1 MRALGGESISKT
13 CQHPIFL
20 DANIGSSSSIF
31 QNKLFGVKNVAAYG
45 DCGFLS
51 IYIALV
57 TSSEDLRQEY
67 TTCFLTYI
75 DQAMSY
81 LNEKFPNRSDT
92 LKNRLKEVKK
102 NPLARRTSKR
112 TIERGKR
119 SDSAKKSVV
128 DPPKKQILLSI
139 SHIRKSIFL
148 AAVKSFVDKYEKVG
162 QTFDLETPEIIAET
176 RNFFQYMFNVGYLS
190 EEDKEDPRSMKMA
203 CDEAINKLTTV
214 DGKNRNNMFHRLYDL
229 YGSDNTSSQWGLEV
243 IYMD

>member
-1 MRALGGESISKT
+1 MKDNYDIDEGGESSIFARYHDLGKKASTMLPYLVQRSNHLSDVKEMRALGGESISKT

-119 SDSAKKSVV
+119 K
-128 DPPKKQILLSI
+128 
-139 SHIRKSIFL
+139 
-148 AAVKSFVDKYEKVG
+148 
-162 QTFDLETPEIIAET
+162 
-176 RNFFQYMFNVGYLS
+176 
-190 EEDKEDPRSMKMA
+190 EE
-203 CDEAINKLTTV
+203 
-214 DGKNRNNMFHRLYDL
+214 
-229 YGSDNTSSQWGLEV
+229 
-243 IYMD
+243 